1 MMPGSFDRSGRRRG
15 LARSIVFIVA
25 GMITLAPAFA
35 AAQTYPTRPIRLL
48 HGFAVGGAADALAR
62 IVSDGLSKR
71 LGQPVVVE
79 AKPGAGGNI
88 AAAAVANSAPDGY
101 TLGLVTGAHAISG
114 ALYNTLAYNPTDSF
128 EMVSTLV
135 YYALVIAVRA
145 DYPAKTLPD
154 LIALAKQKP
163 NELSFGSVGF
173 GSTHH
178 LAGELLNMTA
188 GIKMLHVPY
197 RGDAPSVTALLG
209 GEVPVVVGTTVLL
222 AGQIESGAIRG
233 LAVTSPARTALLPN
247 VPSAEEA
254 GLKGYDVRTWA
265 GLVAPKGTPA
275 EIVKKLNVEVI
286 SMLDDPAVKKAL
298 VAATGGEVRG
308 STPEEMRMLVR
319 SGIAKW
325 SKVIDEAKIARID

>member
-1 MMPGSFDRSGRRRG
+1 MPGISSLSRRRC
-15 LARSIVFIVA
+15 ARSALFAIAALF
-25 GMITLAPAFA
+25 AFA
-35 AAQTYPTRPIRLL
+35 PSAVDAQSYPNRPIRLL
-48 HGFAVGGAADALAR
+48 HGFSAGGAADALAR

-71 LGQPVVVE
+71 MGQPIVVE

-101 TLGLVTGAHAISG
+101 TMGLVTGAHAISG
-114 ALYNTLAYNPTDSF
+114 ALYKKLAYDPTDSF

-145 DYPAKTLPD
+145 DSPAKTLQD
-154 LIALAKQKP
+154 LIAMAKERP

-178 LAGELLNMTA
+178 LAGELLTTTA
-188 GIKMLHVPY
+188 GIKMVHVPY
-197 RGDAPSVTALLG
+197 RGDAPSVTSLLG
-209 GEVPVVVGTTVLL
+209 GDVPMIVGTTVLL

-233 LAVTSPARTALLPN
+233 LAVTSPTRTPLLPD

-265 GLVAPKGTPA
+265 GLVAPKGTPSD
-275 EIVKKLNVEVI
+275 IVKKLNSEVAA
-286 SMLDDPAVKKAL
+286 MLTDPAVTKAL
-298 VAATGGEVRG
+298 ETATGGEVRG
-308 STPEEMRMLVR
+308 STPEEMRALIR
-319 SGIAKW
+319 SEIAKW
-325 SKVIDEAKIARID
+325 SKVIDEAKIARIE

>member
-1 MMPGSFDRSGRRRG
+1 MMTGMPRILRSF
-15 LARSIVFIVA
+15 AFIVT
-25 GMITLAPAFA
+25 GLLLLTPSVTS
-35 AAQTYPTRPIRLL
+35 AQTYPSRPIRLL
-48 HGFAVGGAADALAR
+48 HGFSAGGAADALAR

-71 LGQPVVVE
+71 LGQPIIVE

-88 AAAAVANSAPDGY
+88 AAVTVANSAPDGY
-101 TLGLVTGAHAISG
+101 ALGLVTGAHAISG
-114 ALYNTLAYNPTDSF
+114 ALYKTLAYNPTDSF

-135 YYALVIAVRA
+135 YYALVVAVRA
-145 DYPAKTLPD
+145 DYPAKNLPD
-154 LIALAKQKP
+154 LIAMAKQKP

-178 LAGELLNMTA
+178 LAGELLNTTA
-188 GIKMLHVPY
+188 GIKMVHIPY
-197 RGDAPSVTALLG
+197 RGDAPSVTSLLG
-209 GEVPVVVGTTVLL
+209 GDVPVIVGTTVLL

-233 LAVTSPARTALLPN
+233 LAVTSPVRTPLLPN

-275 EIVKKLNVEVI
+275 DIVKRLNTEI
-286 SMLDDPAVKKAL
+286 ASMLADPAVKKAL
-298 VAATGGEVRG
+298 ETATGGEARG
-308 STPEEMRMLVR
+308 STPDDMRLLVR
-319 SGIAKW
+319 SEIAKW